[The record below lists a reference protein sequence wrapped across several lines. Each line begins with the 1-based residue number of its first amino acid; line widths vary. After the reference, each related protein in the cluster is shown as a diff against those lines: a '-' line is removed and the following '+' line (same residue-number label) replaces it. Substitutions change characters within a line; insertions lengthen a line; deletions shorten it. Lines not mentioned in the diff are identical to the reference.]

1 MGNIIY
7 PPSRPQSVG
16 EVLDSAFRIYG
27 TTLLKCLPYSFA
39 SVIVGQLLSLY
50 DVLHRPAASGA
61 ALPAAAV
68 HSAHGA
74 VWVVLALLVTVASM
88 MFANAVFLR
97 QYALS
102 TGRAASMPEE
112 LSRSLRRVPGVL
124 LMGILIALALLATM
138 IPVVLVLAATGAFA
152 AITHPAGLSGSQI
165 WSMLAVVVVVATAA
179 SWVVI
184 KWVCAMPVYLLTD
197 RGPIDSMSHSWRL
210 TAGNF
215 WRLSIIYAVGVIL
228 LIVFYL
234 LASIVGGMVALWL
247 GRGDVVLW
255 VAVSTAVVAL
265 LAALFTPFYH
275 ALVLAVFGDL
285 SVRREGADLALRI
298 SATAIQ

>member
-16 EVLDSAFRIYG
+16 EVLDSAFRIYS

-50 DVLHRPAASGA
+50 DVLHRPAATAA

-68 HSAHGA
+68 HPAHGLT
-74 VWVVLALLVTVASM
+74 WGVLALLVTVASM

-102 TGRAASMPEE
+102 TGRAPSMTAE

-138 IPVVLVLAATGAFA
+138 IPVVLMLAATGAFA
-152 AITHPAGLSGSQI
+152 AITHPAGLSGSQV
-165 WSMLAVVVVVATAA
+165 WSMLAVVLVVATAA
-179 SWVVI
+179 SWVII

-197 RGPIDSMSHSWRL
+197 RGAIDSMSHSWRL

-215 WRLSIIYAVGVIL
+215 WRLSIIYTVGVTL

>member
-16 EVLDSAFRIYG
+16 EVLDSAFRIYS

-50 DVLHRPAASGA
+50 DILHRPAATAA

-68 HSAHGA
+68 HPAHGLS
-74 VWVVLALLVTVASM
+74 WGLLALLVTVASM

-138 IPVVLVLAATGAFA
+138 IPVGLVLAATGAFA
-152 AITHPAGLSGSQI
+152 AITHTAGLSGSQI
-165 WSMLAVVVVVATAA
+165 WSMLAVVLVVATAA
-179 SWVVI
+179 SWIVI

-210 TAGNF
+210 TAGNL